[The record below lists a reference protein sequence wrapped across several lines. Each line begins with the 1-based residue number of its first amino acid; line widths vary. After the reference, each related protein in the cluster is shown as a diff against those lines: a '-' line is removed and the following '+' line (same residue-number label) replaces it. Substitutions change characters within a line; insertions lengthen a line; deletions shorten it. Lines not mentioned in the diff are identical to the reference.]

1 MAVGSFM
8 GRVFTVSDSRIFTP
22 SGLRGSSGSDWA
34 THELIGEKA
43 RSQWVGPKL
52 RSYTFDILL
61 RAQDGVA
68 PRSTLE
74 YLQRIAE
81 SDKVDWFVVGGVP
94 LSPHPFRLVNI
105 TDEWD
110 VVLNDGVLIACK
122 VGITIEEYL

>member
-1 MAVGSFM
+1 M
-8 GRVFTVSDSRIFTP
+8 
-22 SGLRGSSGSDWA
+22 
-34 THELIGEKA
+34 
-43 RSQWVGPKL
+43 
-52 RSYTFDILL
+52 
-61 RAQDGVA
+61 A

-110 VVLNDGVLIACK
+110 VVLIDGVLISCK